1 MKMSQIFAPLMPA
14 YTIDL
19 PRDPIAL
26 AVWVILL
33 GLLWV
38 LIIRMR
44 DKSAKINRNTLVW
57 MAILSVLVLVLT
69 PFFGIPVEI
78 DTGSLIDQ
86 GKTLHLMFFAA
97 VPWLAAGGIIGFI
110 PAGLLAGMSGLL
122 FAYLETHQIFTPLIF
137 TSLALIFTWGVR
149 QPYRTTFFRY
159 LRIPFFSA
167 VFALIITTPLI
178 FLTQILLLPGEF
190 PLRIAA
196 ALGTMPV
203 ILLSYGG
210 MLLSGSII
218 CVLLRALLPGKWHRA
233 TSFLPSPAEKSV
245 KTRFL
250 LVTVPILLGFLIL
263 LISIV
268 WHANVKSSRRD
279 LVTQLVNASEVG
291 ADGWTV
297 FVDTGFMALDEIDEA
312 VKLSSAADLGVQQL
326 LGQKIEENGF
336 FNRLI
341 MLSLE
346 GEIIAIYPDSG
357 EIEPIHIPGDL
368 LSADGIVGNELARA
382 VSRAVKEDNGEDG
395 DGELNFF
402 KVLSDS
408 SGQSTQ
414 VLLGQTDIDQ
424 NQFSRAFVTAFAS
437 LGKIKADGQIL
448 TKPGELLFSSSL
460 DSSMT
465 EYTGEDFQTP
475 TFYETL
481 SSDGQPMMQYVTPIE
496 GTACAVSTR
505 VPMSELYNTA
515 WQRSYPIFLIGVGIL
530 LVLIIGALTILTPV
544 LKDIKVISEEME
556 KVADG
561 SFNIQI
567 SESKSKGEV
576 SQLFEHFH
584 LMAGTLGNR
593 LQKHADLLSLNE
605 QMSAQNNLYDSL
617 RTIVESALSRDVS
630 SVRLLL
636 KDTLEDVNFKNGE
649 GHYCFGPET
658 ESYSHL
664 DKEIVTLVRSQGE
677 LVLRDFQIGKRF
689 NINKSLS
696 YPSALIAMPM
706 TWQGED
712 QGVFWVAYHEKKT
725 FSAEDIDF
733 FRSLSRKAA
742 MIISKGISFDNAVTI
757 KNRLEAIL
765 NILTDGIL
773 LLNAAD
779 EVVYHNQSARL
790 MLGLEDKQSIG
801 THIAS
806 LTKDQVLSDFI
817 LARENQGEKPLEFKM
832 EDGFIC
838 QLHISS
844 VDFENQQKGKV
855 VIFKDVTQAKEREM
869 LESEFV
875 TTASHELRSPL
886 TLIHGYAKLLRLT
899 GNLNEQQDAYINNI
913 IDGVE
918 ELKTLVQ
925 NLLDIGR
932 LESGDTLEIKRVSAQ
947 SLAKNVVASMQPF
960 AKQKNIHLDLSVPDS
975 PIEFD
980 ADEVFLAQAIKNL
993 LENAIK
999 FTKMGGDVS
1008 LSVRK
1013 NEKSVVFSVQD
1024 TGIGI
1029 APLDQRH
1036 LFEKFKRLS
1045 TTLGQESKGSGLG
1058 LAIVKSIAERHGGKV
1073 WFESQLA
1080 KGSTFY
1086 LEIPLKYNRKVNL

>member
-1 MKMSQIFAPLMPA
+1 MSQIFAPLMPA

-26 AVWVILL
+26 AAWVILL
-33 GLLWV
+33 GILWV

-44 DKSAKINRNTLVW
+44 DKSAKVNRNTLVW

-69 PFFGIPVEI
+69 PFFGIPIEI
-78 DTGSLIDQ
+78 DTVSPIDQ

-137 TSLALIFTWGVR
+137 TSLALIFTWGIR

-167 VFALIITTPLI
+167 LFALIITTPLI
-178 FLTQILLLPGEF
+178 FLTQILVLPGEF
-190 PLRIAA
+190 PLRIAT

-203 ILLSYGG
+203 ILISYGG

-218 CVLLRALLPGKWHRA
+218 CVLCRALLPGKWHSP
-233 TSFLPSPAEKSV
+233 TEFLPSPGEKSV

-263 LISIV
+263 LLGIV
-268 WHANVKSSRRD
+268 WRANVNSSRRD
-279 LVTQLVNASEVG
+279 LVTQLVNASQVG

-297 FVDTGFMALDEIDEA
+297 FVDTGYMALDEIGEA
-312 VKLSSAADLGVQQL
+312 VKLSSAADLDLKQL
-326 LGQKIEENGF
+326 LGQKVEENGF

-341 MLSLE
+341 ILSPE

-368 LSADGIVGNELARA
+368 LSSDGTAGNELVRT
-382 VSRAVKEDNGEDG
+382 VSRSYKDDDADG
-395 DGELNFF
+395 GELNFF

-408 SGQSTQ
+408 FGHPTQ
-414 VLLGQTDIDQ
+414 LLLGQTDIGE

-437 LGKIKADGQIL
+437 LEKINADGRIL
-448 TKPGELLFSSSL
+448 TRSGELLFNTGPNP
-460 DSSMT
+460 SMA
-465 EYTGEDFQTP
+465 EDTGEAFLTP

-481 SSDGQPMMQYVTPIE
+481 SSDGQPIMQYVTPIE
-496 GTACAVSTR
+496 GTAWAVLTQ
-505 VPMSELYNTA
+505 VPTALLYNTA

-530 LVLIIGALTILTPV
+530 LVLIVGALTIWTPV

-561 SFNIQI
+561 SFDIKI
-567 SESKSKGEV
+567 PESKSKGEV

-593 LQKHADLLSLNE
+593 LQKHVDLLSLNE

-617 RTIVESALSRDVS
+617 RTIIESALSRDVS

-636 KDTLEDVNFKNGE
+636 KDTMEDAKHKNGE
-649 GHYCFGPET
+649 GQYYFGPEA

-664 DKEIVTLVRSQGE
+664 DKEILTLVRSQGE
-677 LVLRDFQIGKRF
+677 FVLRDFQIGKRF
-689 NINKSLS
+689 NINKSFS
-696 YPSALIAMPM
+696 YPSAVIAMPM

-765 NILTDGIL
+765 NILSDGIL

-779 EVVYHNQSARL
+779 EVIYHNQSARL
-790 MLGLEDKQSIG
+790 MLGLENKQLIG

-806 LTKDQVLSDFI
+806 LTKDQVLLNFI
-817 LARENQGEKPLEFKM
+817 LAGEHQGEKPLEFKI
-832 EDGFIC
+832 EDGYIC
-838 QLHISS
+838 QPHISS

-855 VIFKDVTQAKEREM
+855 VIFKDVTRAKEREM

-913 IDGVE
+913 IDSVE
-918 ELKTLVQ
+918 DLKTLVQ

-932 LESGDTLEIKRVSAQ
+932 LESGNTLEIKRVSAQ

-960 AKQKNIHLDLSVPDS
+960 AKQKNIHLDLSLPDL

-1013 NEKSVVFSVQD
+1013 NENSVVFSIQD

-1036 LFEKFKRLS
+1036 LFEKFKRLG

-1058 LAIVKSIAERHGGKV
+1058 LVIVKSIAKRHGGKV

-1086 LEIPLKYNRKVNL
+1086 LQIPLKYDRKFNL

>member
-1 MKMSQIFAPLMPA
+1 MSQIFAPLMPE

-19 PRDPIAL
+19 PSDPIAL
-26 AVWVILL
+26 AAWVILL

-38 LIIRMR
+38 LILSMR
-44 DKSAKINRNTLVW
+44 DKHAKINRNTLVW
-57 MAILSVLVLVLT
+57 MAVLSVLVLVLT

-78 DTGSLIDQ
+78 DRGSPVVQ
-86 GKTLHLMFFAA
+86 GKALHIMFFAA

-149 QPYRTTFFRY
+149 QPYRTTLFRY
-159 LRIPFFSA
+159 LRNPFISALFS
-167 VFALIITTPLI
+167 LIITTPLI
-178 FLTQILLLPGEF
+178 FLTQVLLLPGEF

-203 ILLSYGG
+203 ILISYGG
-210 MLLSGSII
+210 MLLSGSMI
-218 CVLLRALLPGKWHRA
+218 CVLCRAFLPGKWYRA
-233 TSFLPSPAEKSV
+233 TSLLPSPGEKSV

-250 LVTVPILLGFLIL
+250 LVTVPILLGLLIL
-263 LISIV
+263 LMGIA
-268 WHANVKSSRRD
+268 WRANVNSSRRD
-279 LVTQLVNASEVG
+279 LVTQLVNASDVG

-297 FVDTGFMALDEIDEA
+297 FVNTGYMALDEISE
-312 VKLSSAADLGVQQL
+312 VVTLSNAADLDIQEL
-326 LGQKIEENGF
+326 IGQKMEENGF

-341 MLSLE
+341 ILSPE
-346 GEIIAIYPDSG
+346 GEIITIYPDSG
-357 EIEPIHIPGDL
+357 EIESIHIPGDL
-368 LSADGIVGNELARA
+368 LSSGGTGGKDLART
-382 VSRAVKEDNGEDG
+382 VSRSYQD
-395 DGELNFF
+395 DGEGGVLNFF

-414 VLLGQTDIDQ
+414 LLLGQTNIDE
-424 NQFSRAFVTAFAS
+424 NRFSRAFTTAFAS
-437 LGKIKADGQIL
+437 LGKINADGQIL
-448 TKPGELLFSSSL
+448 TRSGELLFNTGPNL
-460 DSSMT
+460 AVEED
-465 EYTGEDFQTP
+465 TGEAFLTP

-481 SSDGQPMMQYVTPIE
+481 SSDGLPIMQYVTPIE
-496 GTACAVSTR
+496 GTPWAVLTR
-505 VPMSELYNTA
+505 IPTAVLYNMA
-515 WQRSYPIFLIGVGIL
+515 WQRSYPVILIGVGIL
-530 LVLIIGALTILTPV
+530 LVLICGALTVWTPV
-544 LKDIKVISEEME
+544 LKDIKVISKEME

-561 SFNIQI
+561 SFDIQI
-567 SESKSKGEV
+567 PEPKSKGEV

-593 LQKHADLLSLNE
+593 LQKHVDLLSLNE
-605 QMSAQNNLYDSL
+605 EMSAHNNLYDSL
-617 RTIVESALSRDVS
+617 RAIMESALSRDVS
-630 SVRLLL
+630 AVRLLL
-636 KDTLEDVNFKNGE
+636 KDRMEDAQYKNG
-649 GHYCFGPET
+649 GGQYSFGPAA

-664 DKEIVTLVRSQGE
+664 DKEILALVRSQGE
-677 LVLRDFQIGKRF
+677 SVLRDFQIGKRF
-689 NINKSLS
+689 NIKKTLS
-696 YPSALIAMPM
+696 YPSTLIAMPM

-712 QGVFWVAYHEKKT
+712 QGVFWVAYDEKKT
-725 FSAEDIDF
+725 FSAVDIDF
-733 FRSLSRKAA
+733 FRSLSCKAA

-765 NILTDGIL
+765 NILSDGIL
-773 LLNAAD
+773 LLNGGD
-779 EVVYHNQSARL
+779 EVIYHNQSARL
-790 MLGLEDKQSIG
+790 MLGLVDKPLIG

-806 LTKDQVLSDFI
+806 LTKDQVLFDFI
-817 LARENQGEKPLEFKM
+817 LAGETLSEKPLEFKM
-832 EDGFIC
+832 GDGYIC
-838 QLHISS
+838 ELHVSPI
-844 VDFENQQKGKV
+844 DFENQQKGKV

-886 TLIHGYAKLLRLT
+886 SLIHGYAKLLRLT
-899 GNLNEQQDAYINNI
+899 GNLNEQQNAYINNI
-913 IDGVE
+913 NDGVE
-918 ELKTLVQ
+918 DLKKLVQ

-932 LESGDTLEIKRVSAQ
+932 LESGHTLEIKRVSAQ

-960 AKQKNIHLDLSVPDS
+960 AKQKNIHLNLLLPDLL
-975 PIEFD
+975 IEFD

-1036 LFEKFKRLS
+1036 LFEKFKRLG

-1086 LEIPLKYNRKVNL
+1086 LEIPLKYG